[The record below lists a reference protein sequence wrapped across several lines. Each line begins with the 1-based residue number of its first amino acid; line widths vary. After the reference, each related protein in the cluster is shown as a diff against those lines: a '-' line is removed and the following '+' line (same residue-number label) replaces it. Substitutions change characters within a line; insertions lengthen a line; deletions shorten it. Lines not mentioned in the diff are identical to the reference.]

1 MTDLNYITD
10 GFYVTLIPNN
20 KNGDYIWNEIA
31 AKFDGVAKFPEHMK
45 PSIFKQI
52 KDAGYTIRK
61 APKSK
66 SISDDELL
74 NELLVYKRKT
84 DDQ

>member
-10 GFYVTLIPNN
+10 GFYITLIPNT
-20 KNGDYIWNEIA
+20 KDGDYIWNEIA
-31 AKFDGVAKFPEHMK
+31 AKFDGVAKIPSHMK

-61 APKSK
+61 APKAK
-66 SISDDELL
+66 PISDDELL
-74 NELLVYKRKT
+74 KALGV
-84 DDQ
+84 

>member
-10 GFYVTLIPNN
+10 GFYITLIPNN
-20 KNGDYIWNEIA
+20 ENGDYIWNEIA
-31 AKFDGVAKFPEHMK
+31 AKFDGVAKFPVHMK

-61 APKSK
+61 AQKSK
-66 SISDDELL
+66 AISDEELFDAL
-74 NELLVYKRKT
+74 GV
-84 DDQ
+84 